1 MGLLGA
7 PLLLAAA
14 TASLFGLND
23 QMSGWSVLAT
33 LPVAAW
39 ELSVG
44 VWMVI
49 KGFRPS
55 PITAATIP
63 AGAERR
69 SAPLA

>member
-1 MGLLGA
+1 
-7 PLLLAAA
+7 
-14 TASLFGLND
+14 
-23 QMSGWSVLAT
+23 MSGWSVLAT